1 MYSSSTP
8 MVNVLFTVCNDTHTQ
23 NLNANTYLRM
33 AGILKLLTMSLRL
46 HISMH
51 VAAPT
56 HEHLDTQRAMAF
68 SQRILTEHY
77 PAEALCLQPS
87 VERDAVCAC
96 CDLTGKHT
104 MLINCL
110 DGTQAGWITPAS
122 IANVCSVVS

>member
-1 MYSSSTP
+1 
-8 MVNVLFTVCNDTHTQ
+8 
-23 NLNANTYLRM
+23 
-33 AGILKLLTMSLRL
+33 
-46 HISMH
+46 
-51 VAAPT
+51 
-56 HEHLDTQRAMAF
+56 MAF
-68 SQRILTEHY
+68 SQRILT
-77 PAEALCLQPS
+77 ALSSRSNLPL